1 MSRMLCQSPRA
12 SQSQS
17 RLRASQSQSPRG
29 SQSQSPRASQG
40 QSPRAS
46 QGQSQ
51 SQSLEPEPASQ
62 QVATYRLTS
71 EDI

>member
-40 QSPRAS
+40 QS
-46 QGQSQ
+46 Q

>member
-17 RLRASQSQSPRG
+17 RLRASQSQSPRA
-29 SQSQSPRASQG
+29 SQS